1 MVQLLYHI
9 KHLLKRYYDIDEID
23 RCLEKIIVK
32 YYKLFPAFKMGI
44 CSRHTKRKII
54 ISLTTIPDRIDKVW
68 ITIESLLR
76 QTYKPDQIILW
87 LAQDEFADRELP
99 KNLCQQINRG
109 LTIKYCDNLRS
120 YKKFYYTAVENPYAY
135 IVTADDD
142 VIYAEGML
150 KNLIRAYK
158 KNPHCIICTR
168 SHQVGV
174 RNGKLLPYDKWIK
187 YEKRKQIPKEAT
199 FQNFLTSGAGTLF
212 PMFLMDKRLLEKEMF
227 MTIAPTADD
236 VWLNMTA
243 WTSGIKTKNIP
254 GVLGEMISV
263 RSSADKGLYR
273 ENRKKN
279 DEQIRK
285 VLQYLEIN
293 INDYIL

>member
-1 MVQLLYHI
+1 MIQLLYHI
-9 KHLLKRYYDIDEID
+9 KHLLKRYYDIDNID
-23 RCLEKIIVK
+23 RCLEKIAVK
-32 YYKLFPAFKMGI
+32 YYKLFPTLKMGI
-44 CSRHTKRKII
+44 SHRCTKRKII
-54 ISLTTIPDRIDKVW
+54 ISLTTIPNRIDKVW

-87 LAQDEFADRELP
+87 LAQDEFANMELP
-99 KNLCQQINRG
+99 DSLRQQMNRG

-120 YKKFYYTAVENPYAY
+120 YKKFYYTAMENPYAY

-158 KNPHCIICTR
+158 ENPHCIICIR
-168 SHQVGV
+168 SHQVRV

-199 FQNFLTSGAGTLF
+199 FQNFAVGCGGTLF
-212 PMFLMDKRLLEKEMF
+212 PMFLMDKRLFEKDVF
-227 MTIAPTADD
+227 TKIAPTADD
-236 VWLNMTA
+236 VWLNMIA
-243 WTSGIKTKNIP
+243 WISGIKTKNVP
-254 GVLGEMISV
+254 GIFGEMISV
-263 RSSADKGLYR
+263 RSSANKGLYR

-279 DEQIRK
+279 DEQIER

-293 INDYIL
+293 INDYL

>member
-1 MVQLLYHI
+1 MIQLLYHI
-9 KHLLKRYYDIDEID
+9 KHLLKRYYDIDNID
-23 RCLEKIIVK
+23 RCLEKIAVK
-32 YYKLFPAFKMGI
+32 YYKLFPTLKMGI
-44 CSRHTKRKII
+44 SHRCTKRKII
-54 ISLTTIPDRIDKVW
+54 ISLTTIPNRIDKVW

-87 LAQDEFADRELP
+87 LAQDEFANMELP
-99 KNLCQQINRG
+99 DSLRQQMNRG

-120 YKKFYYTAVENPYAY
+120 YKKFYYTAMENPYAY

-227 MTIAPTADD
+227 MKIAPTADD
-236 VWLNMTA
+236 VWLNMIA
-243 WTSGIKTKNIP
+243 WISGIKTKNVP
-254 GVLGEMISV
+254 GIFGEMISV
-263 RSSADKGLYR
+263 RSSANKGLYR

-279 DEQIRK
+279 DEQIER

-293 INDYIL
+293 INDYL